1 MKKYFN
7 IFKIFTNKTN
17 AKFGLGVCSVVL
29 SSSVCFAA
37 VQAAS
42 KDGKIFYISEHS
54 FKDNQVYD
62 PQAEIF
68 KKINGKNFY
77 ASKSKYPISNLTMI
91 YNNPKS
97 GNKNLS
103 KLEILTPDTSKEE
116 IITGS

>member
-17 AKFGLGVCSVVL
+17 AKFSLGVCSVVL

-37 VQAAS
+37 VQATS

-97 GNKNLS
+97 GN
-103 KLEILTPDTSKEE
+103 
-116 IITGS
+116 